1 MKYELYPKFFFVPYS
16 CIHRH
21 SQRLPGSLALIGG
34 EIGEPVQRL
43 PITARCSHQEGS
55 LQRPR
60 KYRGTARDTV
70 QSC

>member
-16 CIHRH
+16 CVHRH

-34 EIGEPVQRL
+34 EAGESLQRL

-55 LQRPR
+55 LQRSR
-60 KYRGTARDTV
+60 INRGTIGDTFF
-70 QSC
+70 SC